1 MCLTSFYG
9 RPQGPHPAHVGIH
22 ALFVCLTSFC
32 GRPLP
37 PPSRALH
44 PSVIHALFIRL
55 TADVRHPHI
64 AYGRRMKL
72 SSRCSSV
79 CRARPLWPSAKHH
92 YICHG
97 RPQGPHPAHVG
108 IHALFVCL
116 TSFCGR
122 PLTPPSRALHPSV
135 IHALFIRLTA
145 DVRHP
150 HIAYGRRMKLSSR
163 CSSVCRARPL
173 WPSVIYI
180 YDGVLRTA
188 PNPA

>member
-1 MCLTSFYG
+1 M
-9 RPQGPHPAHVGIH
+9 
-22 ALFVCLTSFC
+22 
-32 GRPLP
+32 
-37 PPSRALH
+37 
-44 PSVIHALFIRL
+44 
-55 TADVRHPHI
+55 
-64 AYGRRMKL
+64 
-72 SSRCSSV
+72 

-188 PNPA
+188 PNPTLPHPAHVGIQPLFVCLTSFYGRPLTLPSRTLQPSDTTR